1 MEFYCSQCNK
11 SEEYIDQ
18 NVFVRQGQLEEH
30 MMEEYEKEYDEL
42 EITDGDIVYYY
53 FELKDEDIIRGSQD
67 VAGRARSF
75 CKDCI
80 DESIENTFKI
90 RDPHYCDGVY
100 LTRNKYLNTRNLEV
114 RSCHGIQV
122 SNREFRVKLRINKS
136 EEFLRILKTGGVIK
150 TNEGCNN
157 YEEGTFLFLNK
168 NRNNKL
174 VTYLGIEEYKDSKWR
189 IRKGGR

>member
-1 MEFYCSQCNK
+1 MEFYCSHCGK

-18 NVFVRQGQLEEH
+18 NIYICQGQLEEH
-30 MMEEYEKEYDEL
+30 MMDEYEKEYEKF

-53 FELKDEDIIRGSQD
+53 FELKDEEIIRGSQD

-75 CKDCI
+75 CKECI
-80 DESIENTFKI
+80 EQSIENTFKD

-100 LTRNKYLNTRNLEV
+100 LTRNDNLNTRSLDV

-122 SNREFRVKLRINKS
+122 SNRQFRVKLRINNSK
-136 EEFLRILKTGGVIK
+136 EFLRILKTGGVIK
-150 TNEGCNN
+150 TNEGENN

-168 NRNNKL
+168 NRSNKL
-174 VTYLGIEEYKDSKWR
+174 ATYIAIEEYKDSKWR
-189 IRKGGR
+189 IRKGGK